1 MFKRSCIFDHIF
13 VKMEISTV
21 ARNRKAFHQFHIID
35 NYEAGISLYGSEVK
49 SIREGNV
56 SLKESYVV
64 IRRGEAWLRG
74 VHIAA
79 YSNTGYTG
87 HELVRDRK
95 LLLHR
100 NEIRKI
106 NSKLAEKGLT
116 AVPTKLYFKNGKIK
130 VEIGLAK
137 GKKLHDKRDTKKR
150 RDVERDIKRAL
161 SYKP

>member
-79 YSNTGYTG
+79 YSNTGYMG

-106 NSKLAEKGLT
+106 NSK
-116 AVPTKLYFKNGKIK
+116 
-130 VEIGLAK
+130 
-137 GKKLHDKRDTKKR
+137 
-150 RDVERDIKRAL
+150 
-161 SYKP
+161 